1 MQFGSPKNLKEL
13 HKFTGLPSFFA
24 KFIPNYFRIAKP
36 LNRLKQKGAKFI
48 WVDIEGKCS
57 QKTKELLTSPPI
69 LALPDFDKQFVL
81 SYDASQTGIGA
92 VLQMVVDGNLLPV
105 HFASRALTESS
116 KSTACTNL
124 NFLHV
129 FLE

>member
-1 MQFGSPKNLKEL
+1 M
-13 HKFTGLPSFFA
+13 
-24 KFIPNYFRIAKP
+24 
-36 LNRLKQKGAKFI
+36 KQKGAKFI
-48 WVDIEGKCS
+48 WADIDGKCS
-57 QKTKELLTSPPI
+57 QKTKQLLTSPLI

-81 SYDASQTGIGA
+81 TCDASQTGS
-92 VLQMVVDGNLLPV
+92 VLQMEVDGNLLPV
-105 HFASRALTESS
+105 HYASRALTESS